1 MNRREYLKTITEQI
15 RCEKAREGIAK
26 ELNGHIE
33 DQKETFLKEGMTETE
48 AEEAAVREMGDPV
61 AAGVELDRIHRPKM
75 PWGLIALIGILHA
88 AGFFLRHLLDARIEG
103 VVFVSSGGSGILGE
117 IVFLLAGLALMIG
130 VCYLDYSR
138 IGRYAKGIW
147 WGAFVVLFPGVW
159 FFGPVINGASWGAYG
174 IVFNLQL
181 VLFLA
186 LPLYGAILFQSRG
199 GGYRTVAGNLFLI
212 SLPVLLCLGIPSAG
226 NAIFLG
232 GFLVV
237 LMCLALWKGWY
248 RVNRAGMFLA
258 ILGIFVGL
266 PALLAV
272 LWWKGAFGLPPLY
285 QIERLRAIFRPSVY
299 APEIADWM
307 EGLRR
312 IFLSGK
318 WIGSGKELPQDSY
331 LAGDG
336 GSYMLAYIAAS
347 FGLLLALVLT
357 GLIGYLFFRLLQV
370 SLKQSN
376 QLGRMMGIGCTLVLA
391 AWFGLY
397 VLVNTGLLPRGS
409 VYCPFLSFGNT
420 GMLVTDVLLGIL
432 LGIYRYQNVPLVTTR
447 PAGGKNVWRGRF
459 LWQGRS

>member
-1 MNRREYLKTITEQI
+1 
-15 RCEKAREGIAK
+15 
-26 ELNGHIE
+26 
-33 DQKETFLKEGMTETE
+33 
-48 AEEAAVREMGDPV
+48 
-61 AAGVELDRIHRPKM
+61 
-75 PWGLIALIGILHA
+75 
-88 AGFFLRHLLDARIEG
+88 
-103 VVFVSSGGSGILGE
+103 
-117 IVFLLAGLALMIG
+117 
-130 VCYLDYSR
+130 
-138 IGRYAKGIW
+138 
-147 WGAFVVLFPGVW
+147 
-159 FFGPVINGASWGAYG
+159 
-174 IVFNLQL
+174 
-181 VLFLA
+181 
-186 LPLYGAILFQSRG
+186 
-199 GGYRTVAGNLFLI
+199 
-212 SLPVLLCLGIPSAG
+212 
-226 NAIFLG
+226 
-232 GFLVV
+232 
-237 LMCLALWKGWY
+237 MCLALWKGWY
-248 RVNRAGMFLA
+248 RVNRAGTFLA

-285 QIERLRAIFRPSVY
+285 QIERLRAIFHPSVY
-299 APEIADWM
+299 APEVADWM

-376 QLGRMMGIGCTLVLA
+376 QLGRMMGIGCTLALA
-391 AWFGLY
+391 AWFGIY

>member
-232 GFLVV
+232 GLLVV

-285 QIERLRAIFRPSVY
+285 QIERLRAIFHPSVY
-299 APEIADWM
+299 APEVADWM

-318 WIGSGKELPQDSY
+318 WIGSGRRTSARQLSGRRRQ
-331 LAGDG
+331 
-336 GSYMLAYIAAS
+336 
-347 FGLLLALVLT
+347 AL
-357 GLIGYLFFRLLQV
+357 ICWPISRPV
-370 SLKQSN
+370 SA
-376 QLGRMMGIGCTLVLA
+376 CF
-391 AWFGLY
+391 W
-397 VLVNTGLLPRGS
+397 
-409 VYCPFLSFGNT
+409 
-420 GMLVTDVLLGIL
+420 
-432 LGIYRYQNVPLVTTR
+432 PLC
-447 PAGGKNVWRGRF
+447 
-459 LWQGRS
+459 

>member
-48 AEEAAVREMGDPV
+48 AEEAAIREMGDPV

-88 AGFFLRHLLDARIEG
+88 AGFLLRHLLDARIEG

-117 IVFLLAGLALMIG
+117 IVFLLAG
-130 VCYLDYSR
+130 
-138 IGRYAKGIW
+138 
-147 WGAFVVLFPGVW
+147 
-159 FFGPVINGASWGAYG
+159 
-174 IVFNLQL
+174 
-181 VLFLA
+181 LA

-232 GFLVV
+232 GLLVV

-248 RVNRAGMFLA
+248 RVNRAGTFLA
-258 ILGIFVGL
+258 IIGIFVGL

-376 QLGRMMGIGCTLVLA
+376 QLGRMMGIGCTLALA

-447 PAGGKNVWRGRF
+447 PAGGKTSGGGDSSGRED
-459 LWQGRS
+459 RNKRNI

>member
-117 IVFLLAGLALMIG
+117 IVFLLAGLAL
-130 VCYLDYSR
+130 
-138 IGRYAKGIW
+138 
-147 WGAFVVLFPGVW
+147 
-159 FFGPVINGASWGAYG
+159 
-174 IVFNLQL
+174 
-181 VLFLA
+181 
-186 LPLYGAILFQSRG
+186 PLYGAILFQSRG

-232 GFLVV
+232 GLLVV

-285 QIERLRAIFRPSVY
+285 QIERLRAIFHPSVY
-299 APEIADWM
+299 APEVADWM

-318 WIGSGKELPQDSY
+318 WIGSGGELPQDSY

-336 GSYMLAYIAAS
+336 SSYMLAYIAAS

-376 QLGRMMGIGCTLVLA
+376 QLGRMMGIGCTLALA

-447 PAGGKNVWRGRF
+447 PAGGKNIWRGRF

>member
-232 GFLVV
+232 GLLVV

-248 RVNRAGMFLA
+248 RVNRAGTFLA

-299 APEIADWM
+299 APENSQTEAT
-307 EGLRR
+307 
-312 IFLSGK
+312 LS
-318 WIGSGKELPQDSY
+318 ELLGVNMGTDDVCEDFVLTFDEENDTLTIDYVLNDGIYYTDSTQTTVELGY
-331 LAGDG
+331 YAVSLTISDVGTTVIDPA
-336 GSYMLAYIAAS
+336 I
-347 FGLLLALVLT
+347 LALV
-357 GLIGYLFFRLLQV
+357 
-370 SLKQSN
+370 
-376 QLGRMMGIGCTLVLA
+376 A
-391 AWFGLY
+391 E
-397 VLVNTGLLPRGS
+397 
-409 VYCPFLSFGNT
+409 
-420 GMLVTDVLLGIL
+420 
-432 LGIYRYQNVPLVTTR
+432 
-447 PAGGKNVWRGRF
+447 
-459 LWQGRS
+459 